1 MTTTTSSPD
10 RFGSY
15 LRGQCKKNIPMMI
28 YLAVLGFIGL
38 PLQYLLAMFNHYYDE
53 FGALRYVKIS
63 TPDAGGIYANVAIGF
78 TPFLWLVAT
87 LVLGIAA
94 TSYMHNRRAVD
105 LYHALPVTR
114 HQLLLGNTTAT
125 FVTVALPMTVNYL
138 ITFILSAIRQGMA
151 PGKSEFRL
159 GAASLDLLGW
169 YVTCFAILA
178 VIQLVATQV
187 GTTFDTFLFTGVF
200 LAALPVIYGT
210 HYLMCSEY
218 LTGYCGSITDG
229 LLCDLSPA
237 TLMAGHYICGAKQN
251 SWFFGGVAAWLVL
264 SVLVLLCA
272 MRLYKRRPSERAE
285 SHARSG
291 VAVMFFRFL
300 AVFVGGLGAGALFK
314 LITDLPLLL
323 CVALW
328 GVLVYLL
335 IEAILCRG
343 FKGIGKKSLL
353 TGAVMVLLTLGYVL
367 VILGGG
373 LGFTTR
379 VPQAG
384 AVESVTLNYR
394 GRYEQYPLFEADSIR
409 ESTYP
414 ANIGQN
420 SGSKATEYWYYTAE
434 DITLH
439 GEDTVALVAEL
450 HRAIL
455 AEEGLIHSSALS
467 GDVRTDYAAPA
478 AIPYDGS
485 YRYYH
490 LTYHMK
496 NGTTVQR
503 QYHAVD
509 TGSELY
515 ALLDRLE
522 DTSEFRSKADPLYY
536 WVAEDNPYS
545 ALDVTGITGI
555 KTASVTEP
563 EQLCRIIEALRRDT
577 QKETAAEFY
586 SADRETLCY
595 LYLRSAEPE
604 RWQKE
609 PAPEDFYGDCVYA
622 VSSGYTETLAV
633 LEELGLLSAVDD
645 SDWEIARIQP
655 WGCDLTTAGRALL
668 PSWYGADTENGNLDY
683 FDSVELTRAEAEK
696 LLAVSHTTHPNT
708 GRDDCLYLLPGYR
721 DDKTGKESYCLPV
734 FVYLSD
740 AAACDIPAL
749 DLMIAQYYGDR
760 WANPEKYGATT
771 EIDPYGN
778 VICYDAEGN
787 QIAFYDAES
796 GKWFYDDMAPAAV
809 SEAPASIGVIGGADG
824 PTAIVVTEGNG

>member
-15 LRGQCKKNIPMMI
+15 LRGQCKKNIPMMV

-38 PLQYLLAMFNHYYDE
+38 PLQYLLAMFDHYYDE
-53 FGALRYVKIS
+53 FGALQYVKIS
-63 TPDAGGIYANVAIGF
+63 TPDAGGIYANAAIGF
-78 TPFLWLVAT
+78 TPFLWLVVT

-125 FVTVALPMTVNYL
+125 FVTVALPMTVNHL
-138 ITFILSAIRQGMA
+138 LTFLLAAIRQGMA

-187 GTTFDTFLFTGVF
+187 GSTFDTFLFTGVF
-200 LAALPVIYGT
+200 LAALPVIYAA

-218 LTGYCGSITDG
+218 LTGYCGNLKYG

-237 TLMAGHYICGAKQN
+237 TLMAGHYLCGARQD
-251 SWFFGGVAAWLVL
+251 SWFFGGVAAWLAL
-264 SVLVLLCA
+264 SVLILLYA
-272 MRLYKRRPSERAE
+272 MYQYKRRPSERAE
-285 SHARSG
+285 SHARDG
-291 VAVMFFRFL
+291 VAVVLFRFI
-300 AVFVGGLGAGALFK
+300 AVFVGGLGFGALFK
-314 LITDLPLLL
+314 FITELPLLL

-353 TGAVMVLLTLGYVL
+353 TGAAMILLTLGYVL
-367 VILGGG
+367 VLLSGGF
-373 LGFTTR
+373 GFVTR

-394 GRYEQYPLFEADSIR
+394 GRYEQYPLYVAERIWEHQGMD
-409 ESTYP
+409 
-414 ANIGQN
+414 
-420 SGSKATEYWYYTAE
+420 YWYGTAE

-439 GEDTVALVAEL
+439 GEDTVALVTGL

-455 AEEGLIHSSALS
+455 AEEGLIDSSAPS
-467 GDVRTDYAAPA
+467 GDVRTDYAVPVA
-478 AIPYDGS
+478 PYDSS
-485 YRYYH
+485 YRYYR

-496 NGTTVQR
+496 NGATVQR
-503 QYHAVD
+503 QYHAVSA
-509 TGSELY
+509 GSDLY
-515 ALLDRLE
+515 ALLEKLE
-522 DTSEFRSKADPLYY
+522 DTAEFRSKADPLYY
-536 WVAEDNPYS
+536 WVAEENPYAS
-545 ALDVTGITGI
+545 LDVTGITGL
-555 KTASVTEP
+555 KTATVTEP

-577 QKETAAEFY
+577 QKETAAEFC
-586 SADRETLCY
+586 SADRQTLCY
-595 LYLRSAEPE
+595 LYLESADIE

-609 PAPEDFYGDCVYA
+609 PAPKDFYGDCVYA
-622 VSSGYTETLAV
+622 ISSSYTETLAV

-655 WGCDLTTAGRALL
+655 WGCELTTAGRTLL

-683 FDSVELTRAEAEK
+683 YDSTVLTRAEAEK
-696 LLAVSHTTHPNT
+696 LLAVSHTTHPNS
-708 GRDDCLYLLPGYR
+708 GRDDCLYLLLGYR
-721 DDKTGKESYCLPV
+721 DAQTGKERYCLPV

-749 DLMIAQYYGDR
+749 DLMVAQYYGGR
-760 WANPEKYGATT
+760 WADPEKYGATT

-787 QIAFYDAES
+787 QIGFYNAET
-796 GKWFYDDMAPAAV
+796 GAWVYGTVLTAA
-809 SEAPASIGVIGGADG
+809 EAPASIGVIGGADG
-824 PTAIVVTEGNG
+824 PTEIFVAEGNG

>member
-15 LRGQCKKNIPMMI
+15 LRGQCKKNIPMMA

-38 PLQYLLAMFNHYYDE
+38 PLQYLLAMFRGYTDE
-53 FGALRYVKIS
+53 FGIYRYSQVY
-63 TPDAGGIYANVAIGF
+63 THDLGGIYANAAIGF

-138 ITFILSAIRQGMA
+138 ITFVLAAIRHGMA
-151 PGKSEFRL
+151 PDRTDFRP

-178 VIQLVATQV
+178 IIQLVATQV

-200 LAALPVIYGT
+200 LAALPVIYAA

-218 LTGYCGSITDG
+218 LAGYCGSITDG

-237 TLMAGHYICGAKQN
+237 TLMAGHYLCGAKQDR
-251 SWFFGGVAAWLVL
+251 WFFGGVAAWLVL
-264 SVLVLLCA
+264 SVLILLYA
-272 MRLYKRRPSERAE
+272 MYQYKRRPSERAE
-285 SHARSG
+285 SHARDG
-291 VAVMFFRFL
+291 VAVVLFRFI
-300 AVFVGGLGAGALFK
+300 AVFVGGLGFGILFK
-314 LITDLPLLL
+314 FITDLPLLP

-379 VPQAG
+379 VPQAN

-394 GRYEQYPLFEADSIR
+394 GRYEQYPLYEADSIR

-414 ANIGQN
+414 SNT
-420 SGSKATEYWYYTAE
+420 TEYWYYTAE

-439 GEDTVALVAEL
+439 GEDTVALVTEL

-455 AEEGLIHSSALS
+455 AEEGLTRSSALS
-467 GDVRTDYAAPA
+467 GDVRTDYAAPVA
-478 AIPYDGS
+478 VPYDGG

-515 ALLDRLE
+515 ALLEKLE
-522 DTSEFRSKADPLYY
+522 DTAEFRSKADPLYY
-536 WVAEDNPYS
+536 WVAEENPYP

-577 QKETAAEFY
+577 QNETAAEFY

-604 RWQKE
+604 RWQKV
-609 PAPEDFYGDCVYA
+609 PAPKDFYGDCAYA
-622 VSSGYTETLAV
+622 VSSGYTETLAL
-633 LEELGLLSAVDD
+633 LEELGLLSAIDD
-645 SDWEIARIQP
+645 SDWEIACIQP
-655 WGCDLTTAGRALL
+655 WGCELTTAGRILL
-668 PSWYGADTENGNLDY
+668 PTWYGADTENGNLDY
-683 FDSVELTRAEAEK
+683 YDSVLLTRAEAEK
-696 LLAVSHTTHPNT
+696 LLAVSHTTHPNN

-721 DDKTGKESYCLPV
+721 DAGTGKESYCLPV

-760 WANPEKYGATT
+760 WMDPEKYGAMT

-796 GKWFYDDMAPAAV
+796 GKWLYDDMAPPAV
-809 SEAPASIGVIGGADG
+809 SDSPASIGVIGGADG
-824 PTAIVVTEGNG
+824 PTEIFVTEGNG